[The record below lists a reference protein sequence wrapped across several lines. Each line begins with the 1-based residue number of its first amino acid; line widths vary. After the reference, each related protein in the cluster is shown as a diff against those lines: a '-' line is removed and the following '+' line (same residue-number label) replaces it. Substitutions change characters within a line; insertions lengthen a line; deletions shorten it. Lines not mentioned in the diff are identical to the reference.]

1 MKLVEINDVRPGQV
15 LERDR
20 CIFVIEERTG
30 AHNFAVSLY
39 CHNHKPAPNNAYEV
53 LSMRERNVATF
64 NDCEIIGKIGITH
77 RIEGNRLVE
86 IPREDLIV
94 DDVVEYLDFDG
105 FKVTA
110 VIAEVITGMTREDS
124 QYGFITNDG
133 NFDESSLFEKEEIG
147 EDSGIF
153 TYTPK
158 KIGVLGVTH
167 EFVNDREVQQ

>member
-1 MKLVEINDVRPGQV
+1 MKLVEIKDVRIGQV
-15 LERDR
+15 LERDH

-30 AHNFAVSLY
+30 VHNFAVSLY

-86 IPREDLIV
+86 IPRESLII
-94 DDVVEYLDFDG
+94 DDVIRHENGRVGVIVNVNNAGFAIGYEYMINCGDTG
-105 FKVTA
+105 FNDTF
-110 VIAEVITGMTREDS
+110 EYIT
-124 QYGFITNDG
+124 
-133 NFDESSLFEKEEIG
+133 
-147 EDSGIF
+147 
-153 TYTPK
+153 